1 METEVSYAIPA
12 GMRDWLPDEAYLRRD
27 ITNELLNQMARWG
40 YSEIATPVL
49 EYYQVL
55 TKVEEGNGPDHLYK
69 LIDRDG
75 SILALRPEMTTPIA
89 RIAGGKLTGSEPW
102 RLMYGAQVFRYE
114 NIQAGRQREFN
125 QAGVELIGQKGPEAD
140 CEVLALAIEA
150 LLSIGLTNFTVSL
163 GHMGVLRGLLETLSW
178 EAKDLAKVRSL
189 VLEKDFV
196 GLRHFFEKAG
206 LESAKQEQLLGLLT
220 QPIAAEDI
228 TQLMSGL
235 PPCLQTALAELREI
249 LHLLENYG
257 YGSYIQLD
265 LSTLR
270 SQTYYT
276 GMVFEIYTAGIGYPI
291 GGGGRYDKL
300 LRNFGKDYPATGFA
314 LGIERLL
321 LSLPP
326 KDKKSQK
333 IFLAAE
339 SFAANKIRLLQEA
352 KTLRN
357 SGRAV
362 VVDLR
367 DLTKEQAQ
375 ELAEKKNAE
384 LVWLTEVKNN
394 GK

>member
-1 METEVSYAIPA
+1 METEKICAIPA
-12 GMRDWLPDEAYLRRD
+12 GMRDWLPEEAYLKRD
-27 ITNELLNQMARWG
+27 ITNELLNKIALWG
-40 YSEIATPVL
+40 YAEIMTPVL

-55 TKVEEGNGPDHLYK
+55 TKVEEESGPDHLYK

-89 RIAGGKLTGSEPW
+89 RIAGGKLQGKPPW

-125 QAGVELIGQKGPEAD
+125 QVGVELIGQKGPEAD
-140 CEVLALAIEA
+140 CEVLALAIAA
-150 LLSIGLTNFTVSL
+150 LKSIGLENFTVSL
-163 GHMGVLRGLLETLSW
+163 GHMGVLKGLLESLSW
-178 EAKDLAKVRSL
+178 EDKDLAKVRSL

-206 LESAKQEQLLGLLT
+206 LESKRQEQLLELLT
-220 QPIAAEDI
+220 QPIAVSDI

-235 PPCLQTALAELREI
+235 PACLRTALAELQEI
-249 LHLLENYG
+249 LALLDNYG
-257 YGSYIQLD
+257 YSSYIQLD

-300 LRNFGKDYPATGFA
+300 LRRFGRDYPATGFA

-321 LSLPP
+321 MSLP
-326 KDKKSQK
+326 KKEKPAKPVLLTADGLGASKARMVEEAGLLRINGQTVVLE
-333 IFLAAE
+333 FRAM
-339 SFAANKIRLLQEA
+339 NKA
-352 KTLRN
+352 
-357 SGRAV
+357 
-362 VVDLR
+362 
-367 DLTKEQAQ
+367 QAQ
-375 ELAEKKNAE
+375 ELARDKNAE
-384 LVWLTEVKNN
+384 LIWFSEVKKC
-394 GK
+394 GE